1 LRQDLTL
8 KNREKAMD
16 AAKDMHE
23 LLLELER
30 VEFTGV
36 VRINY
41 SQGVIV
47 SAEKQEDILRKI
59 ASERISNK
67 RLKS

>member
-1 LRQDLTL
+1 LTL

-59 ASERISNK
+59 TSERISNK

>member
-1 LRQDLTL
+1 LTL